1 MTHLHHVSLVTADLA
16 RSIAF
21 YRDVFEFTQ
30 VPRPAF
36 STNGAWFAFGACQ
49 IHLIDNPNGTFR
61 RSTRIDSADTHFAIR
76 VDEFEE
82 IVSMLTKKG
91 FREDAPDGDVKRLLT
106 FRTGPAKFPQ
116 AYVLDPDLNIIE
128 INAAAR

>member
-1 MTHLHHVSLVTADLA
+1 MTYLHHVSLVTADLA

-30 VPRPAF
+30 VPRPPF
-36 STNGAWFAFGACQ
+36 STNGAWFSFGACQ

-61 RSTRIDSADTHFAIR
+61 RSTKIDSADTHFAIR
-76 VDEFEE
+76 VDDFEAM
-82 IVSMLTKKG
+82 VGMLTKKG
-91 FREDAPDGDVKRLLT
+91 FREDAPDGDVMRLYT
-106 FRTGPAKFPQ
+106 VREGVAKFPQ

-128 INAAAR
+128 INAAA